1 MNFQQLRSVR
11 ETVRCGFNLTEV
23 ASVLHPSQPGISRQ
37 IRDLEDEMG
46 FELFQRTAKSLK
58 LTDSGRV
65 FLKEARAVLQRAD
78 DAVRNARAASLDSG
92 ELNVGYA
99 PSPTA
104 RFLPQ
109 TLRVFQSAMPK
120 ARVKLH
126 DCSTGEMLTGL
137 RAGRLQLALTVRAD
151 VKLLREYTFTEL
163 MRDTMMLAVPPNHP
177 LAKQKS
183 VKLEQV
189 VREPLIG
196 YSRKEYPEAHK
207 MLVNFFSGQ
216 KPKPHIVEEHD
227 SVNSLIAAVEA
238 GVGVSIVT
246 NSLKCT
252 AGWRLKFVK
261 FSPTLPPIIVGAFS
275 PKKKLSPSAEK
286 FLECAKQI
294 SKQVAD

>member
-1 MNFQQLRSVR
+1 MELRHLRYFIAAAEEENISR
-11 ETVRCGFNLTEV
+11 AALK
-23 ASVLHPSQPGISRQ
+23 LHVSQPGISRQ
-37 IRDLEDEMG
+37 IRDLEDEIG

-78 DAVRNARAASLDSG
+78 EAVKIARAASLDSG

-109 TLRVFQSAMPK
+109 TLRAFQSATPK
-120 ARVKLH
+120 VRVKLH

-137 RAGRLQLALTVRAD
+137 RAGHLQLALTVRAD
-151 VKLLREYTFTEL
+151 VKLLREFNFTEL
-163 MRDTMMLAVPPNHP
+163 MRDTMLLAVPPEHR
-177 LAKQKS
+177 LAKMKS
-183 VKLEQV
+183 VKLEDV
-189 VREPLIG
+189 AREPLVA
-196 YSRKEYPEAHK
+196 YNRKDYPEAYRMLIGFFAGLK
-207 MLVNFFSGQ
+207 M
-216 KPKPHIVEEHD
+216 KPRIIEEHD
-227 SVNSLIAAVEA
+227 SVNSLIAAVVA
-238 GVGVSIVT
+238 GVGVAVVT

-252 AGWRLKFVK
+252 AGWRLKFVP
-261 FSPTLPPIIVGAFS
+261 FSPALPPIIVGAFW

-286 FLECAKQI
+286 FLECAKQT